1 MELSTGWHEA
11 IVSGTIAAAW
21 VFALVGG
28 YLSGISLNIIII
40 IIKCVTIIK
49 ENCSWLNKIG
59 LEGNL

>member
-28 YLSGISLNIIII
+28 YLSGNSSR
-40 IIKCVTIIK
+40 K
-49 ENCSWLNKIG
+49 
-59 LEGNL
+59 